1 MQQHGADQRQASAH
15 FDLGD
20 LSRHALAFGHAVVG
34 LPKVAVTV
42 VLLHVDNRVVVAFAQ
57 AQAELFDTFGDHL
70 RAAEQRWQGQSFVH
84 HNLGCAQHALF
95 FAFGIGNALFQCL
108 LGQGEDR
115 LHDRARGVDKTLQFL
130 AVGVHVLDGSRC
142 HAAVKCRL
150 RHGGCN
156 FHHETRV
163 EGFGNQVLRT
173 ECQCLAGIG
182 GSNDLALF
190 GLRQFGNGMDRRNFH
205 FHCDGGSPG
214 IKGAAE
220 DVREAQDVINLVRVV
235 GATSRHDRVVAH
247 RLDFFRGNFRC
258 WVRQRKNQRPRR
270 HLFDHIG
277 LEHATGGQ
285 AKENVGTCNH
295 LAQCAGIGFLRVD
308 DLVFVHQFGA
318 AFIDHAGQISDKNVL
333 APQSQFEQKAQASQR
348 RRAGARGHQLD
359 IRRLLAGDFQTVEDG
374 RADRDGGA
382 MLIIMKDRNLHAF
395 AQLAFDIKA
404 VGRLDVF
411 QIDAAKSWLQ

>member
-1 MQQHGADQRQASAH
+1 M
-15 FDLGD
+15 
-20 LSRHALAFGHAVVG
+20 VG
-34 LPKVAVTV
+34 LPEIAVTV
-42 VLLHVDNRVVVAFAQ
+42 VLLNIDNGVVVTFAQ
-57 AQAELFDTFGDHL
+57 TQAELLDTFGDHL
-70 RAAEQRWQGQSFVH
+70 RAAEQRRQGQSFVY

-115 LHDRARGVDKTLQFL
+115 LHDRAGGVDKTLQFL
-130 AVGVHVLDGSRC
+130 AVGVHVLDRSRC

-308 DLVFVHQFGA
+308 DLVFVHQLGA
-318 AFIDHAGQISDKNVL
+318 AFIDNAGQIGDKNVL
-333 APQSQFEQKAQASQR
+333 AAQPELEQQSEAGQCRGAS
-348 RRAGARGHQLD
+348 ARGHELD
-359 IRRLLAGDFQTVEDG
+359 FCWFLARHLQTIQDG
-374 RADRDGGA
+374 GTDRDGSA
-382 MLIIMKDRNLHAF
+382 MLVVMKDRNLHAF